1 MSILN
6 LILPLGISFYIFQSL
21 TYTIDIFMRKIEP
34 TKDIVAYF
42 AFMSFFPQLLS
53 GPIGRASRLLPQY
66 ENKRKFDYNLAISG
80 CWQILWGLFM
90 KVCVADRLSVYVDT
104 IYGNLAM
111 HNGTSVALAAIFYSI
126 QIYCDFAGYSLMAIG
141 VGRLFGIT
149 LDENFRQPYFAK
161 SIGEFWRRWHISL
174 STWFRDYVYIPLGG
188 NRVSEGRNYF
198 NLFITFLVSGLWHGA
213 AWSFVLWGG
222 LHGVYQVLDKMR
234 KKYLPK
240 LGLPTLFKD
249 SIGVIVTF
257 VIVTIA
263 WIFFR
268 LTDINMAWDAIIK
281 IYTSAGMPF
290 VDLPT
295 FAYGLSSIAIL
306 LGVDFLINRNNKGR
320 NIMQRGVFYTVLRYV
335 LALMLTFWII
345 STGIFGGEQFIYF
358 QF

>member
-1 MSILN
+1 M
-6 LILPLGISFYIFQSL
+6 
-21 TYTIDIFMRKIEP
+21 
-34 TKDIVAYF
+34 
-42 AFMSFFPQLLS
+42 
-53 GPIGRASRLLPQY
+53 
-66 ENKRKFDYNLAISG
+66 
-80 CWQILWGLFM
+80 
-90 KVCVADRLSVYVDT
+90 ADRLSVYVDT

-111 HNGTSVALAAIFYSI
+111 HNGSSVALAAIFYSI

-141 VGRLFGIT
+141 VGRLFGIR

-188 NRVSEGRNYF
+188 NRVSEYRNYF

-222 LHGVYQVLDKMR
+222 LHGLYQVLDKIR

-240 LGLPTLFKD
+240 IGLPTILKD
-249 SIGVIVTF
+249 SIGIVTTF
-257 VIVTIA
+257 AIVTIA

-268 LTDINMAWDAIIK
+268 LTDINMAWDAVVK
-281 IYTSAGMPF
+281 IFSSAGMPF

-295 FAYGLSSIAIL
+295 FAYGFSSIAIL
-306 LGVDFLINRNNKGR
+306 LLVDYLIFKQESSLRIVKQGFLYVSFRYILA
-320 NIMQRGVFYTVLRYV
+320 VVLT
-335 LALMLTFWII
+335 LWII
-345 STGIFGGEQFIYF
+345 STGIFGGGQFIYF